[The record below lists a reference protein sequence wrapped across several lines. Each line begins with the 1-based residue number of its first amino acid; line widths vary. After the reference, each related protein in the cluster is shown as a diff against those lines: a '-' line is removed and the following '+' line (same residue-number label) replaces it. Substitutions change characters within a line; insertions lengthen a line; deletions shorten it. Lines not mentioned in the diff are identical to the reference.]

1 MKMKYLFASIA
12 ALVAIVAGCNR
23 EVPGDLAD
31 LQVSKSYVSIPE
43 AGGTDEITVTAK
55 DNWTV
60 DIDAK
65 ASWLTVSPMSGG
77 AGETVLKFS
86 AESTINTNQTTVR
99 LRIGDKLQYINVRQ
113 QVGSGDPEVISC
125 AKVKELPDGKEVMVK
140 GMCTAILNTK
150 YGNWNIKDDS
160 GEILIYGTKDFAN
173 WNIEVGDIV
182 LVQGPKK
189 DYKGTIELVDVKVL
203 KIEKSIIKLDKDA
216 VELAKE
222 GADFTVTA
230 TFKGQVLEPVLSE
243 GVDWISV
250 VGASASDGSIT
261 YKFHATAFNKIAAP
275 RNATITF
282 TAKNKFKTKEGKELE
297 QVSVV
302 TTSVKQSGDE
312 PALSTIADALKAL
325 GTDTHIEGQVVANS
339 GKGYVLSDA
348 TGSVFV
354 YSKKFNS
361 KIKIGEKRKVVGKIS
376 AYNYGPQ
383 IGTLYFDEWLSKGDY
398 KYPEPTL
405 LDAAE
410 MKKIVKS
417 LGADEGTT
425 AKISVDYVKVTG
437 TVKAGKYINIIVA
450 GESAL
455 QVSPYSLTDKD
466 KAALTELSGKKIDLY
481 GYFTSISKKQFFNI
495 VVTKF
500 AEVK

>member
-1 MKMKYLFASIA
+1 MKNRYLFASIVA
-12 ALVAIVAGCNR
+12 IAAIVAGCSKGL
-23 EVPGDLAD
+23 PGNLDELE
-31 LQVSKSYVSIPE
+31 VSKSYVSIPE

-99 LRIGDKLQYINVRQ
+99 LKIGDKLQYINVKQ
-113 QVGSGDPEVISC
+113 QVGSGDPVKITCAEVSSQ
-125 AKVKELPDGKEVMVK
+125 PDGKEVMVE
-140 GMCTAILNTK
+140 GMCVKITESQK
-150 YGNWNIKDDS
+150 YGNWYLRDDT
-160 GEILIYGTKDFAN
+160 GEIYIYGTQDNAIKGID
-173 WNIEVGDIV
+173 VGDVV
-182 LVQGPKK
+182 LVQGPKA
-189 DYKGTIELVDVKVL
+189 DYKGTIELIDAKVL
-203 KIEKSIIKLDKDA
+203 KITKSILKLDKDM
-216 VELAKE
+216 VKLDKE
-222 GADFTVTA
+222 EQTFTVKA
-230 TFKGQVLEPVLSE
+230 EFSGKVLEPSIDA
-243 GVDWISV
+243 DWLTV
-250 VGASASDGSIT
+250 VGASAADGSIT
-261 YKFHATAFNKIAAP
+261 YNFKASAFEQIAAP
-275 RNATITF
+275 RTATITF
-282 TAKNKFKTKEGKELE
+282 TAKKKISDKEE
-297 QVSVV
+297 QTSVV
-302 TTSVKQSGDE
+302 AVSVKQAGKE
-312 PALSTIADALKAL
+312 PALSTISDALAVP
-325 GTDTHIEGQVVANS
+325 GSDVHIEGTIVANCTR
-339 GKGYVLSDA
+339 GYVVSDA
-348 TGSVFV
+348 TGNIFV
-354 YSKKFNS
+354 YSNKFNS

-383 IGTLYFDEWLSKGDY
+383 IGTLYFDEWIAKG
-398 KYPEPTL
+398 KATYPTPVV

-437 TVKAGKYINIIVA
+437 TVKAGKYINIIVD
-450 GESAL
+450 GESTL

-466 KAALTELSGKKIDLY
+466 KTALTELNGKKIDLY
-481 GYFTSISKKQFFNI
+481 GYFTSISRKQFFNI

>member
-1 MKMKYLFASIA
+1 MKNRYLFASIVA
-12 ALVAIVAGCNR
+12 IAAIVAGCNR

-43 AGGTDEITVTAK
+43 AGGSDELTITSTGA
-55 DNWTV
+55 WT
-60 DIDAK
+60 IEADAK
-65 ASWLTVSPMSGG
+65 AAWLEISPMNGT
-77 AGETVLKFS
+77 AGETKVKFT
-86 AESTINTNQTTVR
+86 AESTINTNQTTVKVK
-99 LRIGDKLQYINVRQ
+99 IGDRVQYINVKQ

-125 AKVKELPDGKEVMVK
+125 AKVKELPDGKVVMLK
-140 GMCTAILNTK
+140 GSCIK
-150 YGNWNIKDDS
+150 IEDQEKGNWYIKDETA
-160 GEILIYGTKDFAN
+160 EIYIYKTKKWAEKG
-173 WNIEVGDIV
+173 IEVGDEV
-182 LVQGPKK
+182 LVQGRKLV
-189 DYKGTIELVDVKVL
+189 YKETIELTDAKVL
-203 KIEKSIIKLDKDA
+203 KITKSILKLDKDM
-216 VELAKE
+216 VELEKDD
-222 GADFTVTA
+222 ADFTVTA
-230 TFKGQVLEPVLSE
+230 SFKGQVMEPVFE
-243 GVDWISV
+243 ADWLTFV
-250 VGASASDGSIT
+250 AASAADGSIT
-261 YKFHATAFNKIAAP
+261 YKFHATAHDVIEAP
-275 RNATITF
+275 RVATISF
-282 TAKNKFKTKEGKELE
+282 TAKKSFEDSEGNK
-297 QVSVV
+297 QVQTSVV
-302 TTSVKQSGDE
+302 TTTVKQKGDE

-339 GKGYVLSDA
+339 GKGYVLSDESGA
-348 TGSVFV
+348 IFV

-383 IGTLYFDEWLSKGDY
+383 IGALYFDEWLGKGDY

-437 TVKAGKYINIIVA
+437 TVKAGKYINIIVD
-450 GESAL
+450 GESTL

-466 KAALTELSGKKIDLY
+466 KTALTELNGKKIDLY
-481 GYFTSISKKQFFNI
+481 GYFTSISRKQFFNI